1 MADDTTKTVDNTEAP
16 AAGEANDNANTPA
29 SDVKTVDN
37 TEAPAAGEANDTN
50 DVPKDD
56 VPKDDQKDDAPKDD
70 VPKDDQKDDAPK
82 DDVPK
87 DDQKD
92 DAPKDDDQKD
102 DQKDDDQQD
111 DDDLDDDELDALD
124 AKVRR
129 RVSKVQRENANLRA
143 RLKDAEGAHEATKRE
158 NDRLTVALNAGLGG
172 DMLKFL
178 TGDTVEDME
187 KNAADLLAVIG
198 YNGRVTPSNG
208 PVERGNNPRRNN
220 FDPTNAAAAETN
232 LDNIGARIYKR

>member
-56 VPKDDQKDDAPKDD
+56 QKDD
-70 VPKDDQKDDAPK
+70 VPKDDQKDD
-82 DDVPK
+82 
-87 DDQKD
+87 
-92 DAPKDDDQKD
+92 
-102 DQKDDDQQD
+102 DQKDDDQK

-129 RVSKVQRENANLRA
+129 RVSKVQRENANLRT

>member
-1 MADDTTKTVDNTEAP
+1 MADTTTKTVDNTTAP
-16 AAGEANDNANTPA
+16 AAGSVNDNANNSA
-29 SDVKTVDN
+29 NDVKTVDN
-37 TEAPAAGEANDTN
+37 TTAPAAGETN
-50 DVPKDD
+50 DDNAKTDNAKTDNAKNTDAKDD
-56 VPKDDQKDDAPKDD
+56 KADDTKNDKGDDGKDDTDAG
-70 VPKDDQKDDAPK
+70 
-82 DDVPK
+82 
-87 DDQKD
+87 
-92 DAPKDDDQKD
+92 
-102 DQKDDDQQD
+102 

-129 RVSKVQRENANLRA
+129 RVSKVQRENVNLRG
-143 RLKDAEGAHEATKRE
+143 RLKDAEGARDKVQRE
-158 NDRLTVALNAGLGG
+158 NDRLTVALNAGLSG

-208 PVERGNNPRRNN
+208 PVERGNNPRRAG
-220 FDPTNAAAAETN
+220 FDPTSAAAETN

>member
-1 MADDTTKTVDNTEAP
+1 MADDTTKTVDNTKAP

-37 TEAPAAGEANDTN
+37 TEAPAAGEVNDPN
-50 DVPKDD
+50 DAP
-56 VPKDDQKDDAPKDD
+56 KDDAPKDD
-70 VPKDDQKDDAPK
+70 P
-82 DDVPK
+82 
-87 DDQKD
+87 
-92 DAPKDDDQKD
+92 
-102 DQKDDDQQD
+102 KDDDQQD

>member
-1 MADDTTKTVDNTEAP
+1 MADDTTKTVDNTKAP

-37 TEAPAAGEANDTN
+37 TEAPAAGEVNDPN
-50 DVPKDD
+50 DAP
-56 VPKDDQKDDAPKDD
+56 KDDAPKDD
-70 VPKDDQKDDAPK
+70 
-82 DDVPK
+82 
-87 DDQKD
+87 
-92 DAPKDDDQKD
+92 PKDDDQQDDPKD
-102 DQKDDDQQD
+102 DDQQDDPKDDDQQD

>member
-50 DVPKDD
+50 D
-56 VPKDDQKDDAPKDD
+56 APKDD
-70 VPKDDQKDDAPK
+70 TPK

-143 RLKDAEGAHEATKRE
+143 RLKDAEGAHESVKRE

>member
-56 VPKDDQKDDAPKDD
+56 VPKDD
-70 VPKDDQKDDAPK
+70 
-82 DDVPK
+82 
-87 DDQKD
+87 
-92 DAPKDDDQKD
+92 DQKD

-143 RLKDAEGAHEATKRE
+143 RLKDAEGAHESVKRE